1 MTKSV
6 ILAISVLICTATT
19 ARAQIVGCGDVRTT
33 NDIYQIDS
41 RKAVALQANT
51 TRSISPCP
59 MVVQTEAWVVGVG
72 GASKN
77 KGAYS
82 APIYFQIGVP
92 EWGTRHSESKHF
104 IVWCCERYEL
114 FTYGHDEVN
123 VIAPPE
129 PDCSVFN
136 GGGVYYVWSDSAQ
149 TCVEWVGS
157 PIIVDPARDG
167 FKLTSAED
175 GVLFDLTGDGI
186 PEQVAWTEAGSDD
199 AWLAM
204 DRNGNGRIDNGGEL
218 FGNHTMAMAGVKALN
233 GFEALKFLDQGIWA
247 QIDNSFASFGQLV
260 LWNDANHNGI
270 SDPGELTPVAD
281 SISVIETD
289 YKEKQKHDRYGNE
302 FRQKGS
308 LRWRDGERGIV
319 YDVWLRSVQ

>member
-6 ILAISVLICTATT
+6 ILAIGVLICTATT
-19 ARAQIVGCGDVRTT
+19 ARAQIVGCGDVKTT

-51 TRSISPCP
+51 TRSVSPCP

-77 KGAYS
+77 KGAYA

-104 IVWCCERYEL
+104 IIWCCERYEL
-114 FTYGHDEVN
+114 FAYGHDEVN
-123 VIAPPE
+123 VIAPSE

-167 FKLTSAED
+167 FRLTSAED

-186 PEQVAWTEAGSDD
+186 PEQIAWTEAGSDD

-218 FGNHTMAMAGVKALN
+218 FGNHTAQLPSDKRN
-233 GFEALKFLDQGIWA
+233 GFLALAVFDGNGDGVISSDDGVWPALRIW
-247 QIDNSFASFGQLV
+247 V
-260 LWNDANHNGI
+260 DANHNGV
-270 SDPGELTPVAD
+270 SETGELAALSAYAIKAID
-281 SISVIETD
+281 LSYQESRRKD
-289 YKEKQKHDRYGNE
+289 GNGNE
-302 FRQKGS
+302 LRYSTQVLRQ
-308 LRWRDGERGIV
+308 DAPPTHAV
-319 YDVWLRSVQ
+319 DVFFDRVP

>member
-6 ILAISVLICTATT
+6 LLAIGVLICAATT
-19 ARAQIVGCGDVRTT
+19 AQAQIVACGDIKTA
-33 NDIYQIDS
+33 NDIYQAEQ
-41 RKAVALQANT
+41 RKAVTLQANT
-51 TRSISPCP
+51 TRSLAPCP
-59 MVVQTEAWVVGVG
+59 LVLQTEAWVVGVG

-92 EWGTRHSESKHF
+92 QWGERHSESKHWM
-104 IVWCCERYEL
+104 IWCCEVWEL
-114 FTYGHDEVN
+114 YAWGHDQVN
-123 VIAPPE
+123 VIAPPQ

-136 GGGVYYVWSDSAQ
+136 EDGVYYVWSDSAE
-149 TCVEWVGS
+149 TCVWWVGS
-157 PIIVDPARDG
+157 PIIVDTARDG
-167 FKLTSAED
+167 FKLTSARD

-186 PEQVAWTEAGSDD
+186 PEQIAWTEEGSDD

-218 FGNHTMAMAGVKALN
+218 FGNHTLAMPGVKALN
-233 GFEALKFLDQGIWA
+233 GFEALKFLEQRIGA
-247 QIDNSFASFGQLV
+247 QVDNSHASFGRLV

-281 SISVIETD
+281 SIAVIGTD
-289 YKEKQKHDRYGNE
+289 YKEKKKHDSHGNE

-308 LRWRDGERGIV
+308 LRWRDGETGIV